1 MVIELLFPM
10 NKNLSAGEFG
20 KIANYEYLEIKIEQ
34 FRHLKPKLIPFVL
47 GIFGI
52 FKKGKSNI

>member
-1 MVIELLFPM
+1 M

-34 FRHLKPKLIPFVL
+34 FRHLKPKLIPLVL